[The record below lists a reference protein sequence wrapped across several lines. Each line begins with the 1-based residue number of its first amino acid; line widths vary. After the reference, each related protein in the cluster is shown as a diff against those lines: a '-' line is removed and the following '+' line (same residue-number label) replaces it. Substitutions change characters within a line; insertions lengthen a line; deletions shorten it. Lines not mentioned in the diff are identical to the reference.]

1 MGALIEFLRR
11 RWKPLL
17 GITLGAGIG
26 AAYAHWVGCSTGGC
40 PLTSNPLVAAPLG
53 GLLGWSLTGWSSGDP
68 DEGRDH

>member
-1 MGALIEFLRR
+1 MGTLLAFVRR

-17 GITLGAGIG
+17 GILAGAGLG

-53 GLLGWSLTGWSSGDP
+53 GLLGWSLTASRGS
-68 DEGRDH
+68 DENDGR